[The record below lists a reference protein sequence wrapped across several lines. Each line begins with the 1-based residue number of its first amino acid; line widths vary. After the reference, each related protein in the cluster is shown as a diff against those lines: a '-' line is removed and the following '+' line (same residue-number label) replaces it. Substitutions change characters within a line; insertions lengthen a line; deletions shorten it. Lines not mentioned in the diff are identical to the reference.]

1 MNRTRLLLFCCV
13 AAALGASSEPR
24 SMAAREEAYKANNIG
39 IGLLEQYRYD
49 DAVAAFRKALASDPD
64 LGLAR
69 TNLAIA
75 LFYAPDLE
83 GARREAEAAAA
94 LDPVAPQPQYV
105 LGLTAK
111 GQNRPDDAVAAFQ
124 KVLAFDPTDVGA
136 NVNLGQ
142 VHLAQKRY
150 PEAVAA
156 LRTAVAADAFNST
169 ALYNLGIALTRA
181 GQAEEGQKFLERFE
195 ALRKSGTGIV
205 FSQSYPEQGRYAEA
219 AVSSG
224 AEPSLVDATTPEAH
238 FVDVTQKAL
247 PGEEKRAAPAQH
259 AGRITL
265 ADVDGDGDLDVL
277 EVGARGERLL
287 RNDGGTFARA
297 AKDFGLD
304 PALGGLGAVLGDV
317 DGDGRPDLLV
327 LRERGI
333 ALYHNDP
340 EKGFVDVT
348 AAAGLSTAPT
358 AVTAALVDA
367 DHDGDLD
374 ILLAGAPGSDR
385 LFRNDGKGV
394 FTDVTDAAGLGGARP
409 GTKAVVATDFDNHR
423 DVDLL
428 FLNAEGPPT
437 LFKNMRDG
445 SFKDVAAETGLSKA
459 VGRFSSVAAADLNKD
474 GYTDFFLGRAEGDLL
489 ALSDGKR
496 GFTIV
501 AGPGTE
507 GSTSALFLDYD
518 NDGLLDLLAASPKGG
533 VRLFRNLGAGGWSD
547 VSDKA
552 LPGSLVAESLAA
564 GDLDGDGATDLILRL
579 PSGALRILH
588 NEGGAKN
595 HSLRVRL
602 AGKVS
607 NRNGVGA
614 KIDVRA
620 GSLRQ
625 KLETYA
631 ATPQPAPAD
640 VVFGLGAREAADAVR
655 VLWPSGIL
663 QTETETSKIAV
674 RAASLEEL
682 DRKPSSCPYLYA
694 WNGQRFEFVTD
705 FMGGGEMGNQVA
717 PGVFDTP
724 IPEEYV
730 RLGADQLK
738 PRDGRYEIR
747 VTNELEEA
755 LFVDRLRLLAVAHP
769 ADVTVFPNE
778 GLGEAPRRA
787 LHLFAA
793 RDLHP
798 PSSAVDDQGRDVL
811 DRVMRLDR
819 RFVDTFALESV
830 RGYAREHTLEVDLG
844 GVRSDRAL
852 LLLTGWTDYAFSSD
866 NIAAHQRGLEL
877 HPPSLQLQD
886 DDGRWVTAVEN
897 IGIPVGRPQTV
908 VVDLG
913 RLWRGRSRRARVVTN
928 MRIYW
933 DQVLVGTAADVSLQT
948 AFLDPSTAELR
959 DRGFSAEL
967 PLDGREPYR
976 FDYARTTRVSPWKV
990 FPGRYT
996 RFGDVREL
1004 LAASDDLFVFSRP
1017 GDELALSF
1025 DAAALPALPAGWTR
1039 TFLLYADGFSK
1050 EMNLHSATPDSL
1062 GPLPFHG
1069 MTRYPYA
1076 APEAYPMT
1084 AARLAVMERY
1094 NTRLV
1099 TAPVAPI
1106 EVALTEKR
1114 AAPVP

>member
-1 MNRTRLLLFCCV
+1 
-13 AAALGASSEPR
+13 
-24 SMAAREEAYKANNIG
+24 MAAREEAYKANNVG

-49 DAVAAFRKALASDPD
+49 DAVAAFRMALSSDPD
-64 LGLAR
+64 LALAR

-83 GARREAEAAAA
+83 GARREAEAAAG
-94 LDPVAPQPQYV
+94 LDPAAPQPQYI
-105 LGLTAK
+105 LGLVAK
-111 GQNRPDDAVAAFQ
+111 AQNRPDDAVAAFR

-150 PEAVAA
+150 AEAVAA
-156 LRTAVAADAFNST
+156 LKAAVASDPFNST
-169 ALYNLGIALTRA
+169 ALYNLGIAFTRA
-181 GQAEEGQKFLERFE
+181 GRAEEGQKSLERFE

-205 FSQSYPEQGRYAEA
+205 FSQSYPEQGGYAEA
-219 AVSSG
+219 AVSTG
-224 AEPSLVDATTPEAH
+224 AEPNLVDASAPEAH
-238 FVDVTQKAL
+238 FADITAKLL
-247 PGEEKRAAPAQH
+247 PGEEKLPPLPLR
-259 AGRITL
+259 AGRVAL
-265 ADVDGDGDLDVL
+265 ADVDGDGDLDL
-277 EVGARGERLL
+277 FEIGARGERLL
-287 RNDGGTFARA
+287 RNDDGNLAKA
-297 AKDFGLD
+297 AKGFGLD
-304 PALGGLGAVLGDV
+304 PSAGGLGGVFGDV

-327 LRERGI
+327 LREKGI

-348 AAAGLSTAPT
+348 AAAGLSTAPP

-374 ILLAGAPGSDR
+374 IVLAGAPGSNR
-385 LFRNDGKGV
+385 LLRNDGKGV

-409 GTKAVVATDFDNHR
+409 ESKAIVPTDFDNHR

-428 FLNAEGPPT
+428 FLNAEGPPA

-459 VGRFSSVAAADLNKD
+459 DGHFLSVAAADVNKD

-496 GFTIV
+496 GFSI
-501 AGPGTE
+501 APGPGTK
-507 GSTSALFLDYD
+507 GSISALFLDYD
-518 NDGLLDLLAASPKGG
+518 NDGLLDLLTTSPKGG
-533 VRLFRNLGAGGWSD
+533 VQLFRNVGGGRWSD

-552 LPGSLVAESLAA
+552 LPKAVVAESVTA
-564 GDLDGDGATDLILRL
+564 GDLDGDGATDLVLRF

-614 KIDVRA
+614 KVDLRA

-640 VVFGLGAREAADAVR
+640 VVFGLGPREAADAVR

-663 QTETETSKIAV
+663 QTETEASKIAV
-674 RAASLEEL
+674 RTASLEEL

-705 FMGGGEMGNQVA
+705 FMGGGEMGNQVV
-717 PGVFDTP
+717 PGTFNTP

-738 PRDGRYEIR
+738 PREGRYLIR

-755 LFVDRLRLLAVAHP
+755 LFVDRLRLVAVAHP

-778 GLGEAPRRA
+778 GLGAAPRQPLR
-787 LHLFAA
+787 LFAA
-793 RDLHP
+793 RDLRP
-798 PSSAVDDQGRDVL
+798 PASAVDDQGRDVL
-811 DRVMRLDR
+811 DRVTRLDR
-819 RFVDTFALESV
+819 RCVDGFPLESI
-830 RGYAREHTLEVDLG
+830 RGYAKEHSLDVDLG
-844 GVRSDRAL
+844 DVPSDRAL

-866 NIAAHQRGLEL
+866 NIAAHQRDIEL

-886 DDGRWVTAVEN
+886 NEGRWVTVGS

-908 VVDLG
+908 VVDLA
-913 RLWRGRSRRARVVTN
+913 RLWPGKSRRVRIVTN

-933 DQVLVGTAADVSLQT
+933 DQVLVGTAADVSPKI
-948 AFLDPSTAELR
+948 AFLEPSTADLR

-967 PLDGREPYR
+967 SLDGREPYR
-976 FDYARTTRVSPWKV
+976 FDYARTTRVSPWKA

-1004 LAASDDLFVFSRP
+1004 LSASDDLFVFSRP
-1017 GDELALSF
+1017 GDEIALSF
-1025 DAAALPALPAGWTR
+1025 DAASLPALPAGWTR
-1039 TFLLYADGFSK
+1039 TFLLHADGFSK
-1050 EMNLHSATPDSL
+1050 EMNIHSATPDSL
-1062 GPLPFHG
+1062 GPLPYHG

-1076 APEAYPMT
+1076 APESYPMT
-1084 AARLAVMERY
+1084 AARLAVMEHY
-1094 NTRLV
+1094 NTRQV
-1099 TAPVAPI
+1099 VAPVAPI
-1106 EVALTEKR
+1106 EVALTEK
-1114 AAPVP
+1114 AAAQAH

>member
-1 MNRTRLLLFCCV
+1 MNMNRLLPLCSVV
-13 AAALGASSEPR
+13 ALLGASPDPQSV
-24 SMAAREEAYKANNIG
+24 AAREQAYKANNVG
-39 IGLLEQYRYD
+39 VGLLEQYKYD
-49 DAVAAFRKALASDPD
+49 DAVASFRAALASDPD

-83 GARREAEAAAA
+83 RARREAEAAAA
-94 LDPVAPQPQYV
+94 LDPKAPQPQYV
-105 LGLTAK
+105 LGLIAK
-111 GQNRPDDAVAAFQ
+111 GQNRPDDAMAAFQ

-142 VHLAQKRY
+142 VQLAQKSY

-156 LRTAVAADAFNST
+156 LKAAVASDPFNST

-195 ALRKSGTGIV
+195 ALRKTGTGIV

-219 AVSSG
+219 VVSTGDESG
-224 AEPSLVDATTPEAH
+224 LVDASAPEAH
-238 FVDVTQKAL
+238 FVDETAKIL
-247 PGEEKRAAPAQH
+247 PGEDKLLPLPLR
-259 AGRITL
+259 AGRVTL
-265 ADVDGDGDLDVL
+265 ADVDGDGDLDL
-277 EVGARGERLL
+277 FEVGARGERLL
-287 RNDGGTFARA
+287 RNDNGSLAKA
-297 AKDFGLD
+297 AKELGLD
-304 PALGGLGAVLGDV
+304 PSVGGLGGVFGDV

-327 LRERGI
+327 LREKGI

-340 EKGFVDVT
+340 ERGFVDMT
-348 AAAGLSTAPT
+348 AAAGLTAAPT
-358 AVTAALVDA
+358 ALTAALVDA

-374 ILLAGAPGSDR
+374 IVLAGASGSDR
-385 LFRNDGKGV
+385 LYRNDGKGV
-394 FTDVTDAAGLGGARP
+394 FTDVTDAAGLGGTRP
-409 GTKAVVATDFDNHR
+409 ETRAIVATDFDNHR

-428 FLNAEGPPT
+428 FLNADAPPS

-445 SFKDVAAETGLSKA
+445 SFKDVSAETGLSKA
-459 VGRFSSVAAADLNKD
+459 EGHFLSVAAADVNKD
-474 GYTDFFLGRAEGDLL
+474 GYTDFFFGRDEGDLL

-501 AGPGTE
+501 DGPGTK
-507 GSTSALFLDYD
+507 GTLSALFIDYD
-518 NDGLLDLLAASPKGG
+518 NDGLLDLVTTSHKGG
-533 VRLFRNLGAGGWSD
+533 IKLFRNVGGGRWDD
-547 VSDKA
+547 VSEKA
-552 LPGSLVAESLAA
+552 LPRMVIAESLTA
-564 GDLDGDGATDLILRL
+564 GDLDGDGATDLVLRF
-579 PSGALRILH
+579 PSGALRILK

-602 AGKVS
+602 AAKVS

-614 KIDVRA
+614 KIEVRA

-631 ATPQPAPAD
+631 SSPQPAPAD
-640 VVFGLGAREAADAVR
+640 VVFGLGPREAADAVR

-663 QTETETSKIAV
+663 QTETEAAKIAV
-674 RAASLEEL
+674 RTASLEEL

-694 WNGQRFEFVTD
+694 WNGERFEFVTD

-717 PGVFDTP
+717 AGVFNTP

-738 PRDGRYEIR
+738 PRNGRYEIR

-755 LFVDRLRLLAVAHP
+755 LFVDRLRLVAVAHP
-769 ADVTVFPNE
+769 AGVTVVPNE
-778 GLGEAPRRA
+778 GLRDAPRQP
-787 LHLFAA
+787 LHLYAA
-793 RDLHP
+793 RDVRP
-798 PSSAVDDQGRDVL
+798 PVSAVDDQGRDVL
-811 DRVMRLDR
+811 DRVSRLDR
-819 RFVDTFALESV
+819 QFVDAFGLESI
-830 RGYAREHTLEVDLG
+830 RGYAKPHSLEIDLG
-844 GVRSDRAL
+844 DGRSDRAL

-886 DDGRWVTAVEN
+886 DDGRWVTVVEN

-908 VVDLG
+908 VVDLAG
-913 RLWRGRSRRARVVTN
+913 RWPGKSRRARIATN

-933 DQVLVGTAADVSLQT
+933 DQVLVGTAADVALKT
-948 AFLDPSTAELR
+948 ALLDPETADLR

-967 PLDGREPYR
+967 SLDGREPHR
-976 FDYARTTRVSPWKV
+976 FEYARTTRVSPWKA

-996 RFGDVREL
+996 RLGDVREL

-1017 GDELALSF
+1017 GDEIALSF
-1025 DAAALPALPAGWTR
+1025 DAASLPALPAGWTR
-1039 TFLLYADGFSK
+1039 TFLLHADGFSK
-1050 EMNLHSATPDSL
+1050 EMNIHSATPDAL

-1069 MTRYPYA
+1069 MTRYPYS
-1076 APEAYPMT
+1076 APEEYPMT

-1099 TAPVAPI
+1099 VAPVAPI
-1106 EVALTEKR
+1106 EVALTEKATVR
-1114 AAPVP
+1114 